1 MKILILEDE
10 LPASE
15 RLKKLIIEI
24 EPNAEITGV
33 LDSISSATEFLKDN
47 SPDVIISD
55 VELADGLCFEIFMA
69 TKTAIPIIFTTAY
82 NQYAIRAF
90 EANAIDY
97 LLKPVNR
104 KDLAKSF
111 ERLRE
116 RMGLTRDTVD
126 FEAIADA
133 INKKELLQTKR
144 YLVKYGT
151 NMFVVNPNEAAYF
164 HSVQKSTFMMSSKGK
179 SYPLDESLSTVES
192 DLNPLN
198 FFRINRNLI
207 VNISS
212 IESMKSFS
220 KGRLQLNL
228 TPAYDN
234 EKFCIVSSER
244 APQFRKWLKG
254 ESAD

>member
-15 RLKKLIIEI
+15 RIKKLIIEI
-24 EPNAEITGV
+24 EPDAEITGV
-33 LDSISSATEFLKDN
+33 LDSISSATKFLKDN

-55 VELADGLCFEIFMA
+55 VELADGLCFEIFME

-116 RMGLTRDTVD
+116 RMGLTRDKVD

-164 HSVQKSTFMMSSKGK
+164 HSVQKSTFMVSSKGK
-179 SYPLDESLSTVES
+179 SYPLDESLSAVES
-192 DLNPLN
+192 DLNPLT

-212 IESMKSFS
+212 IESMKSYS
-220 KGRLQLNL
+220 KGRVQLNL
-228 TPAYDN
+228 IPEFDN

-244 APQFRKWLKG
+244 SPQFRKWLKG
-254 ESAD
+254 EIKG

>member
-15 RLKKLIIEI
+15 RIKKLILEI
-24 EPNAEITGV
+24 EPAGEIVSV
-33 LDSISSATEFLKDN
+33 LDSIKSATAFLKEN
-47 SPDVIISD
+47 CADVIISD
-55 VELADGLCFEIFMA
+55 IELADGLCFEIFME
-69 TKTAIPIIFTTAY
+69 TNTTIPIIFTTAY

-116 RMGLTRDTVD
+116 RMGLTRDKID
-126 FEAIADA
+126 YRAIANA
-133 INKKELLQTKR
+133 VVKKELLQTKR

-151 NMFVVNPNEAAYF
+151 KMFVVNPNEASYF
-164 HSVQKSTFMMSSKGK
+164 YSVQKSTFLVSAEGK
-179 SYPLDESLSTVES
+179 SYPLDESLSTVEG
-192 DLNPLN
+192 DLDTVT
-198 FFRINRNLI
+198 FFRINRNMI
-207 VNISS
+207 INISS
-212 IESMKSFS
+212 IKSMSSYS
-220 KGRLQLNL
+220 KGRVRINL
-228 TPAYDN
+228 DPNFDI

-244 APQFRKWLKG
+244 SPQFRKWLKG
-254 ESAD
+254 EVTN